1 LETSFETQ
9 KNFISNASHELNTPL
24 TSIIA
29 EADIALSRERDIE
42 EYKSSLQNIM
52 MEAEKLE
59 TKTKALL
66 FLAQTGY
73 NGKAQ
78 KFDKIRVDQLILDV
92 RETVQKINSDFKISL
107 DFSLLP
113 ESPVKLKIK
122 GNEQLL
128 HLAISNILVNGCK
141 YSDKQ
146 TVQLALGASD
156 KEVIIVVKDKG
167 IGIPNNEL
175 KYIYDPYFRAS

>member
-1 LETSFETQ
+1 
-9 KNFISNASHELNTPL
+9 
-24 TSIIA
+24 
-29 EADIALSRERDIE
+29 
-42 EYKSSLQNIM
+42 
-52 MEAEKLE
+52 
-59 TKTKALL
+59 
-66 FLAQTGY
+66 
-73 NGKAQ
+73 
-78 KFDKIRVDQLILDV
+78 
-92 RETVQKINSDFKISL
+92 KISL

-141 YSDKQ
+141 YSDKR

-175 KYIYDPYFRAS
+175 KYIYDPYFRASNTSNYEGYGIGLPLTRNIIRMHNGTLNVFSIE